1 LGDLVLNGRIVKW
14 TLKKQDKGMKWIYL
28 AQERVSA
35 GSCEHGNEPFF
46 FIQVNFLTGGG
57 NVSISIMTLLYVVS

>member
-1 LGDLVLNGRIVKW
+1 
-14 TLKKQDKGMKWIYL
+14 MKWIYL